1 MSQEIEKL
9 SEVKP
14 LGLFDL
20 VDRILDKG
28 LVIDAYV
35 SVTVIGIELLVIRA
49 RIVVASIE
57 TFLRYSSAMGL
68 YGEPGGTVQR
78 ALREERGEQ
87 PPRQRQP
94 LEGLTE
100 GLTQPL
106 QGLLGGQQPQQRQQ
120 SQQQQQPQQQQPQQ
134 LQQLMQQLQQLLQQ
148 QPQPQP
154 QSQQQPP
161 LAQLPQQRQ
170 K

>member
-1 MSQEIEKL
+1 MSQAQEIEKL

-35 SVTVIGIELLVIRA
+35 SVSVIGIELLVIRA

-57 TFLRYSSAMGL
+57 TFLRYASAMGL
-68 YGEPGGTVQR
+68 YGEPGGTVQK
-78 ALREERGEQ
+78 ALREERGERPQ
-87 PPRQRQP
+87 QQQP
-94 LEGLTE
+94 LQGLTQ

-106 QGLLGGQQPQQRQQ
+106 QGLLGGGQQPQR
-120 SQQQQQPQQQQPQQ
+120 QQQQPGQQQQPQQ
-134 LQQLMQQLQQLLQQ
+134 LQPQQLQQLLQQ
-148 QPQPQP
+148 LQR
-154 QSQQQPP
+154 P
-161 LAQLPQQRQ
+161 LAQLTQQRQ
-170 K
+170 QQPLQG

>member
-1 MSQEIEKL
+1 MSQAQEIEKL

-35 SVTVIGIELLVIRA
+35 SVSVIGIELLVIRA

-57 TFLRYSSAMGL
+57 TFLRYASAMGL
-68 YGEPGGTVQR
+68 YGEPGGTVQK
-78 ALREERGEQ
+78 ALREERGERPQ
-87 PPRQRQP
+87 QQQP
-94 LEGLTE
+94 LQGLTQ

-106 QGLLGGQQPQQRQQ
+106 QGLLGGGQQPQQQQ
-120 SQQQQQPQQQQPQQ
+120 QQPGQQQQPQQQQPQQ
-134 LQQLMQQLQQLLQQ
+134 LQQLLQQLQR
-148 QPQPQP
+148 
-154 QSQQQPP
+154 P
-161 LAQLPQQRQ
+161 LAQLTQQRQ
-170 K
+170 QQPLQG

>member
-9 SEVKP
+9 SEIKP

-57 TFLRYSSAMGL
+57 TFLRYASAMGL
-68 YGEPGGTVQR
+68 YGEPGGTIQR
-78 ALREERGEQ
+78 ALREERGERPQ
-87 PPRQRQP
+87 QQ
-94 LEGLTE
+94 
-100 GLTQPL
+100 QPL
-106 QGLLGGQQPQQRQQ
+106 QGLTQSLQGLTGGLLGGRQQP
-120 SQQQQQPQQQQPQQ
+120 QQQQPQQQQPQQ
-134 LQQLMQQLQQLLQQ
+134 QQQQIEQLQQLIQQLQR
-148 QPQPQP
+148 
-154 QSQQQPP
+154 P
-161 LAQLPQQRQ
+161 LAQLPQQRPQ
-170 K
+170 QTQQRPPQQ